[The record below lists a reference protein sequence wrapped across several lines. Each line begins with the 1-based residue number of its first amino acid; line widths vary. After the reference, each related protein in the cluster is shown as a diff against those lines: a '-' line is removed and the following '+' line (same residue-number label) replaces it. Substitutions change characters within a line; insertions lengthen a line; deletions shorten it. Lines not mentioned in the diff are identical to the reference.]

1 MAAVPELPL
10 GQMVFFRLAKVSGG
24 LVLFLFSYFWGC
36 RGKHVDK
43 GKPGKEDLRPSE
55 SLCQHST
62 PKVIYKIESPRT
74 GRRLCHEWRAGLQR
88 GIKGKE

>member
-43 GKPGKEDLRPSE
+43 RKPGKEEIETLRK
-55 SLCQHST
+55 SLST
-62 PKVIYKIESPRT
+62 FHT
-74 GRRLCHEWRAGLQR
+74 
-88 GIKGKE
+88 KGYL